1 MLREQ
6 LKILLGVGLSYF
18 NKQKNVIKAL
28 GIDWGDFFFLIEQSL
43 TFDGVFE
50 MAPHPMYSIGYFGYY
65 GISLLCASYTV
76 LFVSIAAHALQFAFL
91 IFVETPRKFMFHS
104 L

>member
-1 MLREQ
+1 M
-6 LKILLGVGLSYF
+6 LGVSVYF
-18 NKQKNVIKAL
+18 GVTVIFIITNYH
-28 GIDWGDFFFLIEQSL
+28 IDWGDFFFLIEQSL

-65 GISLLCASYTV
+65 GVSLMSASYTV

-91 IFVETPRKFMFHS
+91 ILVETPRTF

>member
-1 MLREQ
+1 MIVHSDPSFEC
-6 LKILLGVGLSYF
+6 
-18 NKQKNVIKAL
+18 
-28 GIDWGDFFFLIEQSL
+28 IDWGDFFFLIEQSL

-65 GISLLCASYTV
+65 GLSLISASYCV

-91 IFVETPRKFMFHS
+91 VLVETPRMYLSPPLQTS
-104 L
+104 LTCGNHPFANVFLS